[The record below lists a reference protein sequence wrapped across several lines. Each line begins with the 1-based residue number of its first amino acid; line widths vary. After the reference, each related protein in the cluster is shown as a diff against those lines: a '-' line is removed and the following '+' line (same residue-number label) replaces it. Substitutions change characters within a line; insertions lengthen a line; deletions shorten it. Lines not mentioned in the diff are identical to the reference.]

1 MGIHVFVVDWLC
13 PLLVS
18 SFCGG
23 QWGKILVP
31 LLWGEVPRRGGVV
44 GATQNHPVRL
54 RLTTPPK
61 EGNGHPRSPT
71 GGDLLCSAAG
81 GGGVTRLLEMR
92 PKEIAPAFSGAG
104 GDRGGGTGPPPWGGV
119 LGTINR

>member
-31 LLWGEVPRRGGVV
+31 LLWGGVPRRGGVV

-54 RLTTPPK
+54 RLTPLQRR
-61 EGNGHPRSPT
+61 GM
-71 GGDLLCSAAG
+71 DLGPLQ
-81 GGGVTRLLEMR
+81 
-92 PKEIAPAFSGAG
+92 
-104 GDRGGGTGPPPWGGV
+104 RGGGICVALPLAGAVGV
-119 LGTINR
+119 GLVLAYRGIVYVTINQRNLLFGITQTLAKVP